1 MNRLVGGWALVGLAA
16 FMLMGFFRA
25 NVDGGA
31 GFMALAI
38 TVLLPGAAGISM
50 IAGHY
55 RGGARVRDRKT
66 DLRQQTMEA
75 ELLRC
80 AELHGGKLTIVE
92 AVRDLAITPE
102 EAKHAL
108 DALSLRGMAE
118 FEVTE
123 SGVVVYAF
131 HDLQRLDE
139 KNDARGILE

>member
-1 MNRLVGGWALVGLAA
+1 MGRLIGGIALLVLAA
-16 FMLMGFFRA
+16 FMLMGYMKA
-25 NVDGGA
+25 DVQGGTA
-31 GFMALAI
+31 LLTLAI
-38 TVLLPGAAGISM
+38 VVVLPGVAGAAM
-50 IAGHY
+50 VAGHY
-55 RGGARVRDRKT
+55 RGGASLKARKT
-66 DLRQQTMEA
+66 DLRQQTLEA

-102 EAKHAL
+102 DAKQAL

-131 HDLQRLDE
+131 HDLQRLSE
-139 KNDARGILE
+139 KQQAKGILE

>member
-1 MNRLVGGWALVGLAA
+1 LKRLLGGWGLVVLAA
-16 FMLMGFFRA
+16 FMLMGYFRA
-25 NVDGGA
+25 DVDGGA
-31 GFMALAI
+31 ALMALAI
-38 TVLLPGAAGISM
+38 TVLLPGAAGIAL

-80 AELHGGKLTIVE
+80 AEQHGGKLTIVE

-102 EAKHAL
+102 EAKQGL

-118 FEVTE
+118 FEVTD

-131 HDLQRLDE
+131 HDLQRLSE
-139 KNDARGILE
+139 KSQARGILE